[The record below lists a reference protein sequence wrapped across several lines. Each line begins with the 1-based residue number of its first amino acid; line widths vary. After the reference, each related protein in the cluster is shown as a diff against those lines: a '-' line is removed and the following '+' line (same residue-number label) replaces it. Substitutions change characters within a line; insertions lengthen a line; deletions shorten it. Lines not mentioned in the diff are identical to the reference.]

1 MSTQPRLTGDYD
13 NGNPDVPA
21 NYQPQWFRVL
31 DAAVVGFTVLFLPLC
46 FLAML
51 GYLGQALYTL
61 FSY

>member
-1 MSTQPRLTGDYD
+1 MNYDMTGTYD

-21 NYQPQWFRVL
+21 NYQPHWFRVL

-46 FLAML
+46 FLAMM
-51 GYLGQALYTL
+51 GYLGQALLAL